1 MKNIICDSFKF
12 NTHVNISIRDNKI
25 TLGGPSATGKTVLL
39 KSIEDSDTYKN
50 NATYIELKEYK
61 KDYIAKAFK
70 ENIKHLWKDRI
81 ILIDDGDDIVNSD
94 KELQEIIDSDSSNTY
109 IIVGRNVHLQSLYSY
124 SIAMVESKDG
134 NIGIRYPVELSSTLE
149 GRIH

>member
-12 NTHVNISIRDNKI
+12 NTHVNVSIRGNKI

-70 ENIKHLWKDRI
+70 ENIEHLWKDRI
-81 ILIDDGDDIVNSD
+81 ILIDDIVNSD
-94 KELQEIIDSDSSNTY
+94 KELQELIDGDNSNTY
-109 IIVGRNVHLQSLYSY
+109 IIAGRNVHLQSLYSY

-134 NIGIRYPVELSSTLE
+134 NIGIRYPVELSSTLK
-149 GRIH
+149 GRI